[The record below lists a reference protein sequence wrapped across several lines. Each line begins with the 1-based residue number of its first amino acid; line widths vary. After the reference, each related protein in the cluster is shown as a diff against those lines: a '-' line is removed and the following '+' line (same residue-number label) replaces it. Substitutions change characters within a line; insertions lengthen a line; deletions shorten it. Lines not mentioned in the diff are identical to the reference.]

1 MCIGKENYFKFPVLL
16 REKLEKE
23 EIRFP
28 ENTKFVYE
36 NITGYRSI
44 IREDGDN
51 TPINRGDMKSY
62 AELGKAR
69 VGRRRKEDL
78 EKDPTYYGVS
88 LFKTKD
94 KLTQGYKMGR
104 PKQRI
109 AVGEIYMEGGP
120 EFINEASD
128 KNHVCWWLYEDV
140 SFESFKICEDK
151 NDK

>member
-1 MCIGKENYFKFPVLL
+1 MCIGKENYYKFPILL
-16 REKLEKE
+16 REKLENQ
-23 EIRFP
+23 EIFFP
-28 ENTKFVYE
+28 EGTKFEYE
-36 NITGYRSI
+36 SIIGYRSI
-44 IREDGDN
+44 IRNDGDH
-51 TPINRGDMKSY
+51 TPFNRNDMRSY
-62 AELGKAR
+62 AELG
-69 VGRRRKEDL
+69 RKRLRGKSKKDL
-78 EKDPTYYGVS
+78 EKYPTYYGVS

-94 KLTQGYKMGR
+94 KLIQGYKMGR